1 LNLKVVAVMRIK
13 YKFIL
18 PLVIGAVI
26 LSAGGFYE
34 ISSQLKS
41 LETSFLNMLVEV
53 KMADL
58 NRAIDD
64 AGKNALQQAAILSKR
79 PDVVAAYEMTRKG
92 NLDDEA
98 DPILQAAREQLRA
111 SLADELSGYEAV
123 TGSKANIHFHLP
135 NSRSLLR
142 VWREKQAKK
151 DGKWVDISDD
161 LSSFRQTVID
171 INSNGKPIKGIEP
184 GRGGFS
190 VRGLAPVLNT
200 DDKQLGSVEVL
211 ISFSNI
217 LKSLDKDKGLIS
229 RLYMNASILPITTKL
244 QDASKNPVL
253 DNRFVLIAGQDKQQ
267 LDAMVSLDLLEKA
280 KTGKVLQI
288 IETTALALFP
298 VNDYR
303 NRQIGIM
310 VLGLDV
316 SGPLESLDKAKLIF
330 SITILLLIL
339 VPVVNGIITLNR
351 SVTGPV
357 EKGLKFSEEMA
368 NGNLHATIDL
378 NSDDELGELARSLN
392 NMAQQ
397 LQKVVAEVRD
407 SSVHLGGA
415 SGEVNSAAQSISHVA
430 TEQAASVEET
440 SASMEQ
446 LYASVQNN
454 TEQARQTNKSANI
467 AAIKAQDGGKAV
479 SETVEAI
486 RQIATKIALIEDI
499 AYKTNLL
506 SLNAAIEAARAGEH
520 GKGFSVVAAEVR
532 KLAETSRAT
541 AQEITELA
549 VNGVKIAEH
558 AGKLLEEVVPAITD
572 TATLVENISIASE
585 QQSRG
590 VDQVNSALRE
600 LDKATQQNASASE
613 QLAATAELLSDEASN
628 LQKSVAFFKA
638 GKSEK

>member
-1 LNLKVVAVMRIK
+1 MRIK

-26 LSAGGFYE
+26 LGAGGFYE

-41 LETSFLNMLVEV
+41 LESSFLNMLVESKV
-53 KMADL
+53 AGLK
-58 NRAIDD
+58 RTIDD
-64 AGKNALQQAAILSKR
+64 AGKSALEQAAILSKR
-79 PDVVAAYEMTRKG
+79 PDVVAAYEVAQKG

-98 DPILQAAREQLRA
+98 DPVMQKAREQLRA
-111 SLADELSGYEAV
+111 SLAAELKGYEQV
-123 TGSKANIHFHLP
+123 TGSKANIHFHLS

-161 LSSFRQTVID
+161 LSGFRQTVID

-184 GRGGFS
+184 GRGGFT
-190 VRGLAPVLNT
+190 VRGLAPVYNNENR
-200 DDKQLGSVEVL
+200 QLGSVEVL
-211 ISFSNI
+211 VSFGNI
-217 LKSLDKDKGLIS
+217 LKSLDKEEGLVS

-244 QDASKNPVL
+244 QDAEKNPVL
-253 DNRFVLIAGQDKQQ
+253 ENRFVLIAGQDKQL
-267 LDAMVSLDLLEKA
+267 LDAMVSIDMLEQA
-280 KTGKVLQI
+280 KSGKVLKI
-288 IETTALALFP
+288 IDTTALVLFP
-298 VNDYR
+298 INDYR
-303 NRQIGIM
+303 DRQIGIM
-310 VLGLDV
+310 VMGLDV
-316 SGPLESLDKAKLIF
+316 SGPLGSLDKAKLIF
-330 SITILLLIL
+330 TITILLLIL
-339 VPVVNGIITLNR
+339 VPVINGIITLNR

-357 EKGLKFSEEMA
+357 EKGLMFAGEMA
-368 NGNLHATIDL
+368 GGNLDAKIDL
-378 NSDDELGELARSLN
+378 DSNDELGQLAKSLN

-397 LQKVVAEVRD
+397 LRTVVSEVRD
-407 SSVHLGGA
+407 SSVHLSGA

-454 TEQARQTNKSANI
+454 TEQARQTNQSANV
-467 AAIKAQDGGKAV
+467 AAHKARDGGKAV
-479 SETVEAI
+479 TETVEAI

-549 VNGVKIAEH
+549 INGVKVAEH
-558 AGKLLEEVVPAITD
+558 AGELLEQVVPAIND
-572 TATLVENISIASE
+572 TATLVENISVASE
-585 QQSRG
+585 QQARG
-590 VDQVNSALRE
+590 VDQVNTALRE
-600 LDKATQQNASASE
+600 LDQATQQNASAAE
-613 QLAATAELLSDEASN
+613 QLAATADLLSDEARQ
-628 LQKSVAFFKA
+628 LQKSVAFFKVN
-638 GKSEK
+638 